1 MKTCRTVVCNRSD
14 VPNFTKRM
22 DCISQRITYRN
33 TAAFSSIVL
42 DYLDNAAALQPFYV
56 HRPNLDGI
64 KYAIAQ
70 RLSFKTNRKVLVD
83 HLKQQY
89 KAVSEST
96 AVNRNID
103 LLLNE
108 HTFTITTAHQPNLFT
123 GPLYFIY
130 KILHAVKLADALK
143 QELTQYNFVPVY
155 YMGSEDADFEELS
168 YATVNGT
175 KYQWA
180 TKQNGAFGRM
190 VIDKHVTELI
200 HAISG
205 QLLVEPHGKEIVD
218 ALLASYKEKATIQDA
233 TFSFVHF
240 LFERFG
246 LIVINADAKEL
257 KQQMIPVFEDELLN
271 RSSAKK
277 VSDTISKLDEHYKVQ
292 AGGREINLFYFD
304 EDLRERIEADGDGF
318 AVANT
323 TIKFTKEEML
333 KELKEHPERFSP
345 NVILRGLYQDTI
357 LPNIAFIGGGGELAY
372 WLELKNVFAHHRVP
386 YPVLVLRNSFLVT
399 QKQWIEKIE
408 KLGFTVE
415 EFFKSSEAL
424 LNQYVHRTTVNK
436 IQLNGSLTKAEELYE
451 LLKEQAATVDPTLLQ
466 HVEALKVKAVYRLQ
480 ELEKKIIRAEKRKYA
495 DEQRQIQ
502 TIKQQLFPGNNLQ
515 ERKESFLGLYA
526 KWAEKFIDALYQHSL
541 SLEQEFVVLTIKK

>member
-1 MKTCRTVVCNRSD
+1 MKTCRTVDCNRRD

-22 DCISQRITYRN
+22 DCTSQRITYRN

-42 DYLDNAAALQPFYV
+42 DYLDDAAALKPFYV
-56 HRPNLDGI
+56 HRPNIEGI
-64 KYAIAQ
+64 KHAIAQ
-70 RLSFKTNRKVLVD
+70 RSAFKTNRTVLVD

-89 KAVSEST
+89 SAVSESA

-103 LLLNE
+103 LLLQEN
-108 HTFTITTAHQPNLFT
+108 TFTITTAHQPNLFT

-130 KILHAVKLADALK
+130 KILHAIKLADTLK

-155 YMGSEDADFEELS
+155 YMGSEDADFDELS
-168 YATVNGT
+168 YATVNGV

-180 TKQNGAFGRM
+180 TQQNGAFGRM
-190 VIDKHVTELI
+190 VIDKNITQLI

-218 ALLASYKEKATIQDA
+218 ALLASYKEKTTIQDA
-233 TFSFVHF
+233 TFAFVHF

-246 LIVINADAKEL
+246 LIVINADAKAL

-271 RSSAKK
+271 RSSAKL
-277 VSDTISKLDEHYKVQ
+277 VTQTIAALDQQQYKVQ

-333 KELKEHPERFSP
+333 KELKVHPERFSP

-372 WLELKNVFAHHRVP
+372 WLELKNVFAQHQVP
-386 YPVLVLRNSFLVT
+386 YPVLILRNSFLLAGNEWLVKI
-399 QKQWIEKIE
+399 QK
-408 KLGFTVE
+408 LDFTVE
-415 EFFKSSEAL
+415 DFFRSTDSL
-424 LNQYVHRTTVNK
+424 LHDYVHRTTINK
-436 IQLNGSLTKAEELYE
+436 IQLNGSLKQAEQFYE
-451 LLKEQAATVDPTLLQ
+451 LLKQQTASVDPTLQQ
-466 HVEALKVKAVYRLQ
+466 HVESLKAKAVYRLQ

-502 TIKQQLFPGNNLQ
+502 TIKQQLFPGNSLQ
-515 ERKESFLGLYA
+515 ERKESFLGFYA
-526 KWAEKFIDALYQHSL
+526 KNGKHMIDALYQDSL
-541 SLEQEFVVLTIKK
+541 SLEQEFVVLSF